1 MKLFLVFI
9 LTETSLTT
17 NSYSYFF
24 FFWSANYANLYILDE
39 SRYINIVYMGRFFV
53 LTYIER
59 LFSTVCCF
67 FSYYGRSVNYLSRVS
82 KFHNS
87 AMLRNLG
94 KVYIWGL
101 LVLSYGKFSSNDLA
115 FQCSSLLISKL
126 YELSLW
132 FQRCPEA

>member
-24 FFWSANYANLYILDE
+24 FFWSANYANLYILEE

-67 FSYYGRSVNYLSRVS
+67 FSYYGRSVNCLSRVS

-87 AMLRNLG
+87 DMLRNLG